1 MGSDMP
7 APPASRPP
15 LQYRVRAL
23 QLVTIGLALGVWETA
38 ARAGWIDPLFVPAPG
53 AVGAALGTIGGTA
66 LAALGDTLGRTAI
79 AYLLSVTLR
88 GAAGGVG
95 ALGCRGAAGWRRVLP
110 ARRARRRDV
119 RGGAGDGLRHELAC
133 QRLPG
138 ARALRRDRARL
149 GGLDRDRAG
158 PRPRQRAPLALAGL
172 SAGRR
177 PPASSLV
184 PASPPAPRGSAPPA
198 QGVPC

>member
-1 MGSDMP
+1 
-7 APPASRPP
+7 
-15 LQYRVRAL
+15 
-23 QLVTIGLALGVWETA
+23 
-38 ARAGWIDPLFVPAPG
+38 
-53 AVGAALGTIGGTA
+53 
-66 LAALGDTLGRTAI
+66 
-79 AYLLSVTLR
+79 
-88 GAAGGVG
+88 
-95 ALGCRGAAGWRRVLP
+95 
-110 ARRARRRDV
+110 RRARRRDV
-119 RGGAGDGLRHELAC
+119 RGGARDGLRHELAC

-184 PASPPAPRGSAPPA
+184 PASPHAPRGSAPTRSRVSLLRFAALAGLFLAPTVVPIHSISSRSGGRRAPRSRRGGGTAMIRGGAAGNRRAPA
-198 QGVPC
+198 LHTSPPPRPEAY